1 MYPTQYYTF
10 QLWIYKIKQNDDG
23 SISKY
28 KSRLVAQGFLLR
40 WGIDYY
46 DTYSSVVGYNTLRTM
61 LNISAITGEK
71 ISQAD
76 IGNAYVESEPDEDTS
91 ILDPNKEKMTLQE
104 NCFVTCF
111 LIQNHLRISYFAKKI

>member
-1 MYPTQYYTF
+1 MEKEFRALQDMGVFELVKRTDLPKKSRVVKTKWT
-10 QLWIYKIKQNDDG
+10 YKIKQNSDG
-23 SISKY
+23 TISKY

-46 DTYSSVVGYNTLRTM
+46 DTYSSVVGYNTLRTI

-76 IGNAYVESEPDEDTS
+76 IGNA
-91 ILDPNKEKMTLQE
+91 
-104 NCFVTCF
+104 
-111 LIQNHLRISYFAKKI
+111 